1 MARDESQHH
10 GDDQSGID
18 ESENRGRDSADPITI
33 TTSDPAIESSVEHT
47 SDWKIHPDSTLS
59 IQTTQAHEP
68 NPLYVVGVRKVVHE
82 DRESRPGGQRQDGDK
97 AGDRSN
103 KGNQSQA
110 DKSGEKG
117 HSGGATDDQKKQG
130 GDQNR
135 KDEGDAEGKDGSS
148 KKGQASGDQK
158 RKSENT
164 QDGGSGQK
172 KDRGQAH
179 DQKKDGDDQRRG
191 QQNQKQPS
199 LMKSLLM
206 TAGIATV
213 CGLVGAFGYSYFAGG
228 GKNSGEQE
236 KGQSDSKS
244 GSSKSSKSSS
254 GGESQQGSNESGEG
268 QSGAGTKVALIPAK
282 EIGTLNQQLVDLMV
296 RVDRLGERVDR
307 IVRPNDETPPI
318 IKSLQ
323 MEIGEIFHELD
334 KLATVGEKV
343 LQHGSRLEILQREI
357 QVLRSRLD
365 SSTPSISKG
374 LVEKSEAIN
383 PSEPLPVVNQQSS
396 AQTDTLEQ
404 GLRLLEQGQ
413 YDSARREFQRLEATL
428 AGDARVWY
436 FAALAVGLASGDW
449 NDEAKDLAERG
460 IECERAGTPSSGVVD
475 STLATRGPAEGK
487 AWLNAL
493 RRRSLSASRTQ

>member
-1 MARDESQHH
+1 MIRPATGPIKAINRKRTKAAKRDIAAGRRTTKRSKAAIRTAKTRGMPKEKMVAARKAKPAA
-10 GDDQSGID
+10 I
-18 ESENRGRDSADPITI
+18 RSAR
-33 TTSDPAIESSVEHT
+33 A
-47 SDWKIHPDSTLS
+47 KI
-59 IQTTQAHEP
+59 
-68 NPLYVVGVRKVVHE
+68 RKTAVA
-82 DRESRPGGQRQDGDK
+82 DKRKTGDK
-97 AGDRSN
+97 
-103 KGNQSQA
+103 
-110 DKSGEKG
+110 
-117 HSGGATDDQKKQG
+117 
-130 GDQNR
+130 
-135 KDEGDAEGKDGSS
+135 
-148 KKGQASGDQK
+148 
-158 RKSENT
+158 
-164 QDGGSGQK
+164 
-172 KDRGQAH
+172 AH

-396 AQTDTLEQ
+396 RRLTRSRQ
-404 GLRLLEQGQ
+404 GLRLLEEGQ

-487 AWLNAL
+487 AWLNAAPPAIAE
-493 RRRSLSASRTQ
+493 RKSDSVMAYSRS